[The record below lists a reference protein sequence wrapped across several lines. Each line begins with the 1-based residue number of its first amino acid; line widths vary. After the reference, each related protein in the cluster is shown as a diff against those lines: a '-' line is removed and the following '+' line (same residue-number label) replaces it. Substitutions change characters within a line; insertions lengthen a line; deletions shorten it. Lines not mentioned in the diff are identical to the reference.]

1 MCLVYLRDLAR
12 DIWRPVRRYSARTYG
27 PRSRIDDRLTGSE
40 GLIAHAKLAPMKD
53 PLGLAGR
60 SFYLPDISP
69 EELERRIAAD
79 TRKAI
84 LDEEMEEAGI
94 ARLLR

>member
-1 MCLVYLRDLAR
+1 
-12 DIWRPVRRYSARTYG
+12 
-27 PRSRIDDRLTGSE
+27 
-40 GLIAHAKLAPMKD
+40 MKD

>member
-1 MCLVYLRDLAR
+1 
-12 DIWRPVRRYSARTYG
+12 
-27 PRSRIDDRLTGSE
+27 
-40 GLIAHAKLAPMKD
+40 MKPED

-69 EELERRIAAD
+69 EELERRMAED

-84 LDEEMEEAGI
+84 LDEELAEARMT
-94 ARLLR
+94 RLLR

>member
-1 MCLVYLRDLAR
+1 MQSIFEFVQQQRNNYRTETIEITPSYD
-12 DIWRPVRRYSARTYG
+12 YSQYN
-27 PRSRIDDRLTGSE
+27 
-40 GLIAHAKLAPMKD
+40 KLSFTKD

-69 EELERRIAAD
+69 EELERRIEAD

-84 LDEEMEEAGI
+84 LDEELAQ
-94 ARLLR
+94 ARRTRLLR